1 MTQTTGPRLVST
13 GHALSTFL
21 LVSYLICIG
30 FGLIAPERFHMHE
43 AWAPWLPGFEWLTVP
58 GFLIGALG
66 SYLYGW
72 YIAAV
77 FVPLYRFFHR
87 KSPNQDT

>member
-1 MTQTTGPRLVST
+1 MTSSTGPRLVPT
-13 GHALSTFL
+13 GHALSIFL

-30 FGLIAPERFHMHE
+30 FCLVAPDRLHMYE
-43 AWAPWLPGFEWLTVP
+43 AWAPWLPGFEWLTLP

-66 SYLYGW
+66 AYLYGW

-87 KSPNQDT
+87 K

>member
-1 MTQTTGPRLVST
+1 
-13 GHALSTFL
+13 
-21 LVSYLICIG
+21 
-30 FGLIAPERFHMHE
+30 MHE
-43 AWAPWLPGFEWLTVP
+43 AWAPWLPGFEWLTLP

-66 SYLYGW
+66 AYLYGW

-87 KSPNQDT
+87 K